1 MSAALP
7 NPLRLALAGMF
18 AMATAMGIGR
28 FVYTPIL
35 PGMMEALDQS
45 ASEVGFIAAANY
57 AGYLIGAIV
66 AGGGWAHGFERRIAL
81 ASLLASAA
89 LCLAM
94 AATNELAAFMAI
106 RFAAGVASAFIMVFL
121 SSIVFAELAR
131 AGHAKLQW
139 LHFGGV
145 GLGIAL
151 SSLVVAGVASAGFGW
166 KGEWV
171 AAGLVSFAAI
181 AIVYWLLG
189 DAGSHIADAKK
200 EPPLVFSP
208 ALRSIVWA
216 YGVFGFGYI
225 VTATFL
231 IAIVRSNAPDP
242 ALETGVWLVTGL
254 AGFPSVLVWSWI
266 ASKWGLRPAFAAA
279 CIVEA
284 LGVAASVAI
293 GGAAGPLLG
302 GVLLGGTFIAI
313 TALGLQAGR
322 MLAGPSP
329 RKALAVMTAAFG
341 TGQIVGPVVAGF
353 IADWTGGFFWPSILA
368 ALALAISAWL
378 ALSSKAAA
386 PRPAA

>member
-1 MSAALP
+1 
-7 NPLRLALAGMF
+7 
-18 AMATAMGIGR
+18 MATAMGVGR

-35 PGMMEALDQS
+35 PGMMASLDQS
-45 ASEVGFIAAANY
+45 TSQVGFIAAANY

-66 AGGGWAHGFERRIAL
+66 AGGGWAHGSERRIAL
-81 ASLLASAA
+81 ASLAVSAA

-94 AATNELAAFMAI
+94 AATDELVAFLAI
-106 RFAAGVASAFIMVFL
+106 RFAAGVASAFVMVFL
-121 SSIVFAELAR
+121 SGIVFAGLAR
-131 AGHAKLQW
+131 AGRSGLQW

-151 SSLVVAGVASAGFGW
+151 SSLVVAGAGWSGFGW
-166 KGEWV
+166 RGEWIG
-171 AAGLVSFAAI
+171 AGLLSFAAI
-181 AIVYWLLG
+181 AIVVWLLG
-189 DAGSHIADAKK
+189 DAGSRVADAQK

-231 IAIVRSNAPDP
+231 IAIVRSSAPDP

-254 AGFPSVLVWSWI
+254 AGFPSVLLWGWL
-266 ASKWGLRPAFAAA
+266 ASKWGLRPAFAAG
-279 CIVEA
+279 CLIEA
-284 LGVAASVAI
+284 LGVAASVAL

-302 GVLLGGTFIAI
+302 GLLLGGTFIAI
-313 TALGLQAGR
+313 TALGLQSGR

-329 RKALAVMTAAFG
+329 RKALAAMTAAFG

-353 IADWTGGFFWPSILA
+353 VADSTGGFFWPSMLA
-368 ALALAISAWL
+368 ALALAVSAWL
-378 ALSSKAAA
+378 AMSSRAAGSNA
-386 PRPAA
+386 GA